1 MFGMDNLGEPMK
13 WAIQVPRELTR
24 RPAMAKAKP
33 QATMPRLAAPEPTP
47 AKEMAIPMP
56 TEEIGDT
63 IIKAK
68 IMARQMQSVVCSKVK
83 RWAINSPIL
92 PVMRIKYG

>member
-1 MFGMDNLGEPMK
+1 
-13 WAIQVPRELTR
+13 
-24 RPAMAKAKP
+24 MAKEY
-33 QATMPRLAAPEPTP
+33 ATIPRFHAPEPTP

-68 IMARQMQSVVCSKVK
+68 IMARQMQSVV
-83 RWAINSPIL
+83 L
-92 PVMRIKYG
+92 L